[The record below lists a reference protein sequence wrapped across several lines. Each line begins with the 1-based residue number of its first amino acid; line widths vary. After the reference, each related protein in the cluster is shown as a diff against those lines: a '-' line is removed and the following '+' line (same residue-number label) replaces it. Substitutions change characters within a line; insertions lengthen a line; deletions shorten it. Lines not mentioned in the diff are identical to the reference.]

1 MNTGTD
7 ILYVEDAVVF
17 DDRVDGIQIHGELLS
32 EDFDDV
38 CWEPQIDD
46 TPAVDPNNDKFGYY
60 K

>member
-1 MNTGTD
+1 MSGTD
-7 ILYVEDAVVF
+7 IIFVEDDTVF

-38 CWEPQIDD
+38 CWEPQLDD

>member
-1 MNTGTD
+1 MSTD
-7 ILYVEDAVVF
+7 ILYI
-17 DDRVDGIQIHGELLS
+17 DDDVSFNNDVDGIQIHSELLS

-46 TPAVDPNNDKFGYY
+46 TPAVDPNDDKFGYY